1 MHAVGLFGRIS
12 LPAVPIIDEV
22 MVPESRG
29 EDAAY
34 KLQNI
39 IFNKTQIRAVLS
51 ADYYDST
58 QEGFARE
65 VTYQYKSPKF

>member
-1 MHAVGLFGRIS
+1 M
-12 LPAVPIIDEV
+12 
-22 MVPESRG
+22 PESRG

-34 KLQNI
+34 KFRNI

-51 ADYYDST
+51 VDYHDAT

-65 VTYQYKSPKF
+65 VTY